1 MRTKDVLEKIDIP
14 RDRLYYLEYKGFIK
28 PKRIPMGEIE
38 AREFSDKDFYKIR
51 VIWKYLKQGFKYRV
65 AYKKAIEELNNPQ
78 LEFTRALKQD
88 KTRSSK

>member
-1 MRTKDVLEKIDIP
+1 MRTKEVLEKIDIP

-38 AREFSDKDFYKIR
+38 AREFSDGDFHKIQ

-65 AYKKAIEELNNPQ
+65 AYEKAVEKLNNPQ
-78 LEFTRALKQD
+78 LEFTQNYK
-88 KTRSSK
+88 K

>member
-1 MRTKDVLEKIDIP
+1 MRTKEVLEKIDIP

-38 AREFSDKDFYKIR
+38 AREFSDGDFHKIQ

-65 AYKKAIEELNNPQ
+65 AYEKAVEELNNPQ
-78 LEFTRALKQD
+78 LEFTQNYK
-88 KTRSSK
+88 K